1 MKNRYYASIRKK
13 ILISMI
19 LVPVVPFILCLGL
32 GYHYFTTSLETS
44 TIASLKRI
52 VSDHRQMIESFLTE
66 RTNDLEFI
74 LHATPFADLKRPE
87 TLLRVF
93 NNLQARSGAFLDLGV
108 FDADGRHVAYHG
120 PYELKSKDYGGEA
133 WFQRTMTEGIYISDI
148 FLGYRRVPHFIIAVS
163 TEENGRRWAIRAT
176 IDTHYFTKLVEM
188 VRIGKTGEAYLLNAD
203 GVLQTRQRSG
213 RELMQQPLDQ
223 VAYPD
228 APSSIR
234 TYLARDATGERF
246 LYATTWLKD
255 KGWLLV
261 IRQEKADAFRSLNAA
276 VYGIVLISIIG
287 LGAIVAV
294 AFYVTGRIVHKM
306 KAMDTEKESL
316 NQQLIRAQ
324 RLAELGEMAAGFA
337 HEINNPLQIIRS
349 EQALMDLNFGEL
361 KEAGMLAPSETLE
374 EIDDAMAQIKLQ
386 VERCA
391 GITQA
396 ILKFGRQNEPKL
408 QNVDLRSFIPQI
420 TGMVA
425 KKASVNGIEIVQDI
439 AESTPPIHG
448 DPGQL
453 QQVLLNLLNNAMDAV
468 MQLHGPAGGSITIGA
483 APFNGGQARIM
494 VGDNGCGIESENMKK
509 IFSPFFTT
517 KPVGKGTGLGLSVC
531 YGIIHAMG
539 GSMAVDS
546 MPNCGSTFSIVLPP
560 AAS

>member
-1 MKNRYYASIRKK
+1 
-13 ILISMI
+13 
-19 LVPVVPFILCLGL
+19 
-32 GYHYFTTSLETS
+32 
-44 TIASLKRI
+44 
-52 VSDHRQMIESFLTE
+52 
-66 RTNDLEFI
+66 
-74 LHATPFADLKRPE
+74 
-87 TLLRVF
+87 
-93 NNLQARSGAFLDLGV
+93 
-108 FDADGRHVAYHG
+108 
-120 PYELKSKDYGGEA
+120 
-133 WFQRTMTEGIYISDI
+133 
-148 FLGYRRVPHFIIAVS
+148 
-163 TEENGRRWAIRAT
+163 
-176 IDTHYFTKLVEM
+176 
-188 VRIGKTGEAYLLNAD
+188 
-203 GVLQTRQRSG
+203 
-213 RELMQQPLDQ
+213 
-223 VAYPD
+223 
-228 APSSIR
+228 
-234 TYLARDATGERF
+234 
-246 LYATTWLKD
+246 
-255 KGWLLV
+255 
-261 IRQEKADAFRSLNAA
+261 
-276 VYGIVLISIIG
+276 
-287 LGAIVAV
+287 
-294 AFYVTGRIVHKM
+294 
-306 KAMDTEKESL
+306 
-316 NQQLIRAQ
+316 
-324 RLAELGEMAAGFA
+324 
-337 HEINNPLQIIRS
+337 
-349 EQALMDLNFGEL
+349 
-361 KEAGMLAPSETLE
+361 MLAPSETLE